1 MCAAPAGSPPVRP
14 PPDREDPFQRRA
26 SNQAP
31 PLVGHDGV
39 GGDAALTGAV
49 RALAGDGA
57 DPVLAS
63 LADLGHLAGTAEAR
77 EHGVLANT
85 HVPLLRPVDRYGRR
99 VDEVDF
105 HPSWHWL
112 MARAV
117 SAGLQGAPWVVRHAP
132 PEVADAFTASRLGTD
147 KVPPG
152 TLGTLPVGV
161 DVRALV
167 DRALPRPAGRCPS

>member
-26 SNQAP
+26 SNQTP

-85 HVPLLRPVDRYGRR
+85 HVPLLRLVDRYGRR

-117 SAGLQGAPWVVRHAP
+117 RAGLQGAPWVAPGPHAHCGGRR
-132 PEVADAFTASRLGTD
+132 ASWR
-147 KVPPG
+147 
-152 TLGTLPVGV
+152 
-161 DVRALV
+161 
-167 DRALPRPAGRCPS
+167 GRRWNRVTCARSR